1 MDTSFYHVSERTIER
16 VAEVAAAA
24 VPGCRT
30 IDAKLAGLAG
40 RSFPR
45 VHARLDQ
52 AAGTVAIDT
61 EIAASY
67 PAPVA
72 AITDAVRAAIIAH
85 IRTLVGL
92 DVSRVNVTVAN
103 VESLPANERVTWDEV
118 TQHEA
123 FVIATPIEVSPTQ
136 VEHPV
141 TQPAQP
147 LAEIE
152 VHSLVDD
159 MRGVVVPAPVEITH
173 PQRPAPVRP
182 SGVETP
188 QPVHP
193 YPPTVPAPQ
202 RLAAI
207 VAYPTEARVPF
218 PPEPIRPWSPEVN
231 DTVPSHPTLPPLQP
245 LKPVTVERL
254 GRPRA
259 VSLPWPAPLKEI
271 TVRRQPL
278 KPIAVEPVAR
288 APIASAPAPQPVVVP
303 TAPAPK
309 PLKQITIKP
318 VVKYYDRTR

>member
-52 AAGTVAIDT
+52 AAGTVMVDT

-67 PAPVA
+67 PAPIA

-103 VESLPANERVTWDEV
+103 VESLPATERVTSDEV
-118 TQHEA
+118 AQHEA
-123 FVIATPIEVSPTQ
+123 FVIATPIRVSPTQ
-136 VEHPV
+136 VKHPV

-152 VHSLVDD
+152 VHSLIDD
-159 MRGVVVPAPVEITH
+159 MRGVVVPAPVDITH
-173 PQRPAPVRP
+173 PQQPD
-182 SGVETP
+182 
-188 QPVHP
+188 PVHP
-193 YPPTVPAPQ
+193 YSPSVPAPQ

-207 VAYPTEARVPF
+207 ATSPTEARVPF
-218 PPEPIRPWSPEVN
+218 PPEPIRPWSPEAN
-231 DTVPSHPTLPPLQP
+231 ETAPSHPTLPPLQP

-259 VSLPWPAPLKEI
+259 VSLPWRAPLKAI

-278 KPIAVEPVAR
+278 KPIVVEPVAR
-288 APIASAPAPQPVVVP
+288 APIASAPAPQQVVVP

-309 PLKQITIKP
+309 PLKQITIQP

>member
-45 VHARLDQ
+45 VHAHLDQ
-52 AAGTVAIDT
+52 TAGTVTVDT

-67 PAPVA
+67 PAPIA
-72 AITDAVRAAIIAH
+72 AITDAVRTTIIAH

-103 VESLPANERVTWDEV
+103 VEPLPANERVTWDEV
-118 TQHEA
+118 AKHEA
-123 FVIATPIEVSPTQ
+123 FAIATPIEVSPTQ

-159 MRGVVVPAPVEITH
+159 IRGVVIPAPVEITH
-173 PQRPAPVRP
+173 PQRPDPVRP
-182 SGVETP
+182 SGVKTP
-188 QPVHP
+188 EPVHP
-193 YPPTVPAPQ
+193 YQPAVPAPQ
-202 RLAAI
+202 RLAA
-207 VAYPTEARVPF
+207 VVTYPTEARVPF
-218 PPEPIRPWSPEVN
+218 PPEPIRPWSPGVN
-231 DTVPSHPTLPPLQP
+231 DTVPRHPTLPPLQP

-259 VSLPWPAPLKEI
+259 VSLPWRAPLREI
-271 TVRRQPL
+271 TVRREPL
-278 KPIAVEPVAR
+278 KPIVVEPVAR
-288 APIASAPAPQPVVVP
+288 APIASAPAPQSVIVP

-309 PLKQITIKP
+309 PLKQITIQP